1 MHWLAA
7 LLRPRY
13 FQRLGPAAQS
23 ESGTARSR
31 PSSCRLEPISPSVW
45 SSVRRNTVQ
54 RQGGRDRQGRVP
66 RWPPWPVRASA
77 RQPSTACSESHIV
90 RLLRERSPASYSA
103 QLVNRCRC
111 LGMRCRRSE
120 FALKGMVGAPHGSR
134 ARPPT
139 RILDHAQP
147 GGLCNKVPLHRKHRP
162 LRHAVAVVTIRR

>member
-23 ESGTARSR
+23 GSGTARSR

-54 RQGGRDRQGRVP
+54 RQGGLDRQGRVP
-66 RWPPWPVRASA
+66 RLATLAGA
-77 RQPSTACSESHIV
+77 RVGAPALD
-90 RLLRERSPASYSA
+90 RLLRERCCQATTGTQPR
-103 QLVNRCRC
+103 VV
-111 LGMRCRRSE
+111 LGPVGEPMPLLRDAVPGSE
-120 FALKGMVGAPHGSR
+120 FASKGMVGIPHGSR

-147 GGLCNKVPLHRKHRP
+147 GGLCNKAPLHPKHRL
-162 LRHAVAVVTIRR
+162 LRHAVAVVTIRK